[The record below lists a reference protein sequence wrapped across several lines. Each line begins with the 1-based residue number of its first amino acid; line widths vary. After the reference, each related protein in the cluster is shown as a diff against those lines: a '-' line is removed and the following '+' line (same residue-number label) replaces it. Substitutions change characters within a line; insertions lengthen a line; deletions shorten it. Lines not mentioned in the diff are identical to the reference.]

1 MIEKPILHYRVDNGF
16 SVHVKLDFSTNSS
29 NDAEIVHRYAPW
41 VGLYHEMHGLI
52 VVRLFGE
59 VDLRPE
65 IDLPRGRKLE
75 MY

>member
-1 MIEKPILHYRVDNGF
+1 MIEKRNLHYRVDNGF

-29 NDAEIVHRYAPW
+29 NDDEIVHLYAPW
-41 VGLYHEMHGLI
+41 VDLYHKMHGLI

-65 IDLPRGRKLE
+65 IEIPRGSIIK

>member
-1 MIEKPILHYRVDNGF
+1 MIEKLILHYRVDNGF

-29 NDAEIVHRYAPW
+29 NDDEIVHLYAPW

-65 IDLPRGRKLE
+65 IDVPRGCTLKI
-75 MY
+75 Y